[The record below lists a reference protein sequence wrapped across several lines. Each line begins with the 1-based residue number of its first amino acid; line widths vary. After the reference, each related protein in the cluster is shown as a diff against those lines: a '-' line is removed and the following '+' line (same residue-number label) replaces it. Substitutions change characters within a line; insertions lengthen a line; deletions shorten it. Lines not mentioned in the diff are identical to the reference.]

1 LLVCRLLRLHYS
13 GANAGNATG
22 DDDQYNAY
30 YANAA
35 AYQNANEEDQDD
47 AVEGANENENGD
59 ENQYQ
64 NNEEDQDNRF
74 LGAYYA
80 ANANTCYKM
89 SSQCKNT
96 CSSNDDDDDDDDA
109 SSSSNMIDYMP
120 YINYFGCQKQGD
132 SYGNYHYVSPQCD
145 PNTNTIEMG
154 VFYDEYCDQYAGND
168 IAVYDYLGDDF
179 STNTFKSVQSSECIE
194 CAENKYLPYYNA
206 NNVFCNNVYQ
216 SSGQCDAYLA
226 YDLGEKSYDDAG
238 DDTAAGDDDDNT
250 DDATMALQNE
260 VQCSFIESI
269 RYGTY
274 DKYGHIYVNMF
285 QSSNQEAKEV
295 TTGQKIML
303 GILSS
308 VCIGLTA
315 YSCMIHQEM
324 MNLLLKSLRT
334 GLIES
339 KKRWVRRRGHG
350 GSSSSRREQEQESD
364 DSSYESGSGSYV

>member
-1 LLVCRLLRLHYS
+1 MNQLNLILRHIHFHLHLP
-13 GANAGNATG
+13 A
-22 DDDQYNAY
+22 
-30 YANAA
+30 
-35 AYQNANEEDQDD
+35 
-47 AVEGANENENGD
+47 
-59 ENQYQ
+59 
-64 NNEEDQDNRF
+64 
-74 LGAYYA
+74 
-80 ANANTCYKM
+80 
-89 SSQCKNT
+89 
-96 CSSNDDDDDDDDA
+96 
-109 SSSSNMIDYMP
+109 
-120 YINYFGCQKQGD
+120 
-132 SYGNYHYVSPQCD
+132 PQ
-145 PNTNTIEMG
+145 
-154 VFYDEYCDQYAGND
+154 
-168 IAVYDYLGDDF
+168 
-179 STNTFKSVQSSECIE
+179 
-194 CAENKYLPYYNA
+194 KYLPYYNA

-274 DKYGHIYVNMF
+274 DKYGQIYVNMF

-350 GSSSSRREQEQESD
+350 GSSRHREQEQESD

>member
-1 LLVCRLLRLHYS
+1 MLVCRLLRLHYS

-109 SSSSNMIDYMP
+109 SSSSNMIDYMS

-132 SYGNYHYVSPQCD
+132 SYGNYHYVNPQCD

-168 IAVYDYLGDDF
+168 IAVYDYIGDDF

-194 CAENKYLPYYNA
+194 CAEN
-206 NNVFCNNVYQ
+206 V
-216 SSGQCDAYLA
+216 S
-226 YDLGEKSYDDAG
+226 E
-238 DDTAAGDDDDNT
+238 
-250 DDATMALQNE
+250 
-260 VQCSFIESI
+260 
-269 RYGTY
+269 
-274 DKYGHIYVNMF
+274 
-285 QSSNQEAKEV
+285 
-295 TTGQKIML
+295 
-303 GILSS
+303 
-308 VCIGLTA
+308 
-315 YSCMIHQEM
+315 
-324 MNLLLKSLRT
+324 
-334 GLIES
+334 
-339 KKRWVRRRGHG
+339 
-350 GSSSSRREQEQESD
+350 
-364 DSSYESGSGSYV
+364 SYVLMYLSICKGVGRVLSVDTGTLLWLLDSNYWYRTSTE